1 MLTDAVMITR
11 IAAPSH
17 TITEV
22 LSPVSG
28 EEGSV
33 PGVGSVVSSL
43 SAEYLHAAGGNSPFF
58 CGFFNCNI
66 VHFYLLFAFANTL
79 IFVCGSQS
87 RTFCSPFFYSQ
98 SRTAFVLYTKFD
110 KFSSLFEKIYN
121 SFKELQGIM
130 INSPAPIIIEV
141 RRSEV

>member
-33 PGVGSVVSSL
+33 PEVGSVVFSL

-87 RTFCSPFFYSQ
+87 RTFCSPFFIRNREQLLYYTPNLINFQ
-98 SRTAFVLYTKFD
+98 VFLKKYITVLKDY
-110 KFSSLFEKIYN
+110 
-121 SFKELQGIM
+121 KE
-130 INSPAPIIIEV
+130 
-141 RRSEV
+141 